1 MANHMETYV
10 SINNIDE
17 KVKQKLQELCQVPEG
32 QDQVGTLEIVN
43 RLYGGDFTWDNSL
56 SNDENKEL
64 GNTWPSYDW
73 MTENI
78 GSKWVYI
85 EYHEIEDDY
94 ANINLVS
101 AWSFPEGLIQKLTDV
116 LTDIKEDVY
125 LSGTYE
131 DEGLDPVGAFVWA
144 KDFDD
149 IEDFDHDYDTD
160 EVWED
165 DEVREQFYDELADLR
180 NELIDSY
187 FDFVSDNEDE

>member
-1 MANHMETYV
+1 MANHVETYV
-10 SINNIDE
+10 SINNID
-17 KVKQKLQELCQVPEG
+17 KTVKQKLQELCEVLQG
-32 QDQVGTLEIVN
+32 HHQVGTFDLVN
-43 RLYGGDFTWDNSL
+43 RLYVGDFTWDNSL
-56 SNDENKEL
+56 SNEENTEL

-73 MTENI
+73 MIENI

-85 EYHEIEDDY
+85 EHHEIEDDY
-94 ANINLVS
+94 ANINFVS

-131 DEGLDPVGAFVWA
+131 DEGLDPVGVFVWA

-160 EVWED
+160 KVWED
-165 DEVREQFYDELADLR
+165 DEVSEKFYDEL
-180 NELIDSY
+180 NELKQEMIDSY
-187 FDFVSDNEDE
+187 VEFIEYEEE